1 MAASE
6 PSAGPPTTAIG
17 PAGDP
22 SIVVFVVEAR
32 LDHAS
37 ARALTDRLL
46 VLTDGGIGR
55 VVVCDVGV
63 ILDPDLATVDA
74 LARLALDA
82 RRAGCRI
89 RLRQACPDL
98 RNLLALA
105 GLAEILPCVPAS
117 VVEVS
122 GQAEERKEVRRIQEE
137 RDPTDPIAGELEH
150 L

>member
-6 PSAGPPTTAIG
+6 PSAAPPTTAIG
-17 PAGDP
+17 PVGDP
-22 SIVVFVVEAR
+22 STVVFVVEAR
-32 LDHAS
+32 LDHAG

-46 VLTDGGIGR
+46 VLADGRAGR
-55 VVVCDVGV
+55 VVVCDVG
-63 ILDPDLATVDA
+63 IIADPDLATLDA

-89 RLRQACPDL
+89 RLSQACPDL

-105 GLAEILPCVPAS
+105 GLAEILPCVAES

-122 GQAEERKEVRRIQEE
+122 GQAEEREEVRRIEEE
-137 RDPTDPIAGELEH
+137 RDPTDPIARKLEH